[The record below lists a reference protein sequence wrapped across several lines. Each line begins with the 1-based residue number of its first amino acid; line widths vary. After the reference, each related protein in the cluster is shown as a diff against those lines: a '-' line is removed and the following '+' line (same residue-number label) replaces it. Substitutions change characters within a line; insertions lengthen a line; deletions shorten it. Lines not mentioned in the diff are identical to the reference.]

1 MTIGMAKILLVDDEA
16 SILHAYRKVLR
27 HGNWELLTA
36 STGAEA
42 EALMAREHLAV
53 VVLDVNLPDARE
65 LELFDRLQQ
74 LDARVP
80 IILVTGHGTT
90 DLAIEAI
97 KRGAYDYLL
106 KPLDLESLR
115 ELIHG
120 AVENSLRMRTPA
132 TLPEEPDGNGVE
144 DRLIGR
150 CPAMQSVYKQIGRV
164 AAQDVSVLIVGES
177 GTGKELV
184 ARSIYQ
190 HSHRAHKP
198 FLAINCAAIPENL
211 LESELFGHERG
222 AFTGADRKRIGKF
235 EQCHGGTILLDEVGE
250 MPPLTQSKMLRLLQE
265 QKFERVGGNE
275 TVRTDVRLI
284 AATNADLAQLVE
296 LGRFR
301 GDLHFRIKVFTIQ
314 LPPLRERGDDI
325 ELLSEH
331 YLRRTCQQLGRPL
344 VSLSPAALIRLRQ
357 HAWPGN
363 VRELQS
369 VLKQGVLN
377 CRGAE
382 LDVVDLEGLLS
393 LVGSSALSGHRDD
406 LPRLMEQAWNRFV
419 AGRLS
424 AGSEDI
430 YNEALEQM
438 ERLVIPHVLKHT
450 GGNQLQSARI
460 LGIARNSLRSRLRS
474 LKIQIGKSVELTDSE
489 SSDPALTDR

>member
-1 MTIGMAKILLVDDEA
+1 MLKILLVDDEA

-27 HGNWELLTA
+27 HDSWELLTA

-42 EALMAREHLAV
+42 EAIMAKERLSV

-65 LELFDRLQQ
+65 LEVFERLQQ
-74 LDARVP
+74 RDARVP

-106 KPLDLESLR
+106 KPLELDALR

-120 AVENSLRMRTPA
+120 AIEISRRMQTPA
-132 TLPEEPDGNGVE
+132 ALPEEPVGGEFD

-150 CPAMQSVYKQIGRV
+150 CAAMQAVYKQIGRV

-190 HSHRAHKP
+190 HSHRSSKP

-265 QKFERVGGNE
+265 QRFERVEGNE

-284 AATNADLAQLVE
+284 AATNADLSQLVE
-296 LGRFR
+296 SGRFR
-301 GDLHFRIKVFTIQ
+301 GDLHFRIKVFTIA
-314 LPPLRERGDDI
+314 LPPLRERGEDL
-325 ELLSEH
+325 ELLAEH
-331 YLRRTCQQLGRPL
+331 YLRRYCHELGRPPI
-344 VSLSPAALIRLRQ
+344 SLSAAAIARLRN
-357 HAWPGN
+357 HSWPGN

-369 VLKQGVLN
+369 VLKQAVLN
-377 CRGAE
+377 CRGGEIESAE
-382 LDVVDLEGLLS
+382 LEGLL
-393 LVGSSALSGHRDD
+393 GSPGATPATPAANEVSQ
-406 LPRLMEQAWNRFV
+406 LMEEAWQRFV
-419 AGRLS
+419 ADRLA

-430 YNEALEQM
+430 YMEALEQM
-438 ERLVIPHVLKHT
+438 ERQIIPHVLRHT
-450 GGNQLQSARI
+450 GGNQLQSARL
-460 LGIARNSLRSRLRS
+460 LGIARNSLRSRLRT
-474 LKIQIGKSVELTDSE
+474 LRIPIGRSVELEDS
-489 SSDPALTDR
+489 SRRTADDSAQ

>member
-1 MTIGMAKILLVDDEA
+1 MLKILLVDDEE

-27 HGNWELLTA
+27 HDRWTLLTA

-42 EALMAREHLAV
+42 EAIMSKERLAV
-53 VVLDVNLPDARE
+53 VVLDVNLPDGRE
-65 LELFDRLQQ
+65 LEVFERLQRQ
-74 LDARVP
+74 DARVP

-97 KRGAYDYLL
+97 KRGAFDYLL
-106 KPLDLESLR
+106 KPLELEALR
-115 ELIHG
+115 ELIHR
-120 AVENSLRMRTPA
+120 AIDISQRMQAPA
-132 TLPEEPDGNGVE
+132 ALPEEPVVGEFD

-150 CPAMQSVYKQIGRV
+150 CPAMQAVYKQIGRV

-190 HSHRAHKP
+190 HSHRSNKP

-265 QKFERVGGNE
+265 QRFERVGGNE

-284 AATNADLAQLVE
+284 AATNADLAHLVE
-296 LGRFR
+296 SGRFR
-301 GDLHFRIKVFTIQ
+301 GDLHFRIKVFTIAI
-314 LPPLRERGDDI
+314 PPLRERGEDL
-325 ELLSEH
+325 ELLVDH
-331 YLRRTCQQLGRPL
+331 YLRRYCHELGRPP
-344 VSLSPAALIRLRQ
+344 VSLNAAALARLSN
-357 HAWPGN
+357 HSWPGN

-369 VLKQGVLN
+369 VLKQAVLN
-377 CRGAE
+377 CRGGQIESAE
-382 LDVVDLEGLLS
+382 LRGLIGASETFIATPPANDV
-393 LVGSSALSGHRDD
+393 A
-406 LPRLMEQAWNRFV
+406 RLMEEAWERFV
-419 AGRLS
+419 C
-424 AGSEDI
+424 D
-430 YNEALEQM
+430 
-438 ERLVIPHVLKHT
+438 
-450 GGNQLQSARI
+450 
-460 LGIARNSLRSRLRS
+460 
-474 LKIQIGKSVELTDSE
+474 
-489 SSDPALTDR
+489 